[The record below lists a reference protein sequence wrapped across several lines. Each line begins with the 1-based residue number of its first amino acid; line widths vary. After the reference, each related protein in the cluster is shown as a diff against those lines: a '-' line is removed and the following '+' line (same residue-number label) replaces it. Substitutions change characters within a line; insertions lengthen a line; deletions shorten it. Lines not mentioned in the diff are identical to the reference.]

1 MKLIGVKKK
10 NIFVFYI
17 IGLILGLFI
26 TFAGVMAVIKEDEN
40 PLLVILGAVVT
51 IICIIYLIDII
62 KSPKEVIFIDLLN
75 GFILLNNK
83 KSKIYLKNIKNIRYK
98 QARNKYKSLKWGNIY
113 IEAND
118 QIYKCKYV
126 DNCEQVSYYI
136 HEESVKAKNEFQ

>member
-10 NIFVFYI
+10 NIFIFYI

-40 PLLVILGAVVT
+40 PLLIILGAVVT

-83 KSKIYLKNIKNIRYK
+83 KSKVYLKNIKNIRYK
-98 QARNKYKSLKWGNIY
+98 QARNKYKSLKWGNIFIY
-113 IEAND
+113 AND

-136 HEESVKAKNEFQ
+136 HEESVKAKNEF

>member
-26 TFAGVMAVIKEDEN
+26 TFAGVMAVIKEDKN

-51 IICIIYLIDII
+51 IICIIYLIDVI
-62 KSPKEVIFIDLLN
+62 KSPNNVIEIDLVDKY
-75 GFILLNNK
+75 ILLNNR

-126 DNCEQVSYYI
+126 DECESICYLL
-136 HEESVKAKNEFQ
+136 HEEIVKAKNEFQ

>member
-1 MKLIGVKKK
+1 MKLIGIKKK

-26 TFAGVMAVIKEDEN
+26 IFAGVMAVIKEDEN

-98 QARNKYKSLKWGNIY
+98 QARNKYKSLKWGNIFIY
-113 IEAND
+113 AND

-136 HEESVKAKNEFQ
+136 HEESVKAKNEF

>member
-83 KSKIYLKNIKNIRYK
+83 KSKVYLRNIKNIRYK
-98 QARNKYKSLKWGNIY
+98 QARNKYKSLKWGNIFIY
-113 IEAND
+113 AND

-136 HEESVKAKNEFQ
+136 HEESVKAKNEF

>member
-62 KSPKEVIFIDLLN
+62 KSPKDVIFIDLLN

-83 KSKIYLKNIKNIRYK
+83 KSKIKVS
-98 QARNKYKSLKWGNIY
+98 KSKG
-113 IEAND
+113 E
-118 QIYKCKYV
+118 
-126 DNCEQVSYYI
+126 
-136 HEESVKAKNEFQ
+136 

>member
-98 QARNKYKSLKWGNIY
+98 QARNKYKSLKWGNIF

-136 HEESVKAKNEFQ
+136 HEESVKAKNEF

>member
-40 PLLVILGAVVT
+40 PLLVIIGAVVT

-98 QARNKYKSLKWGNIY
+98 QARNKYRSLKWGNII

-136 HEESVKAKNEFQ
+136 HEESVKAKNEF

>member
-83 KSKIYLKNIKNIRYK
+83 KSKVYLKNIKNIRYK
-98 QARNKYKSLKWGNIY
+98 QARNKYKSLKWGNIFIY
-113 IEAND
+113 AND

-136 HEESVKAKNEFQ
+136 HEESVKAKNEF

>member
-26 TFAGVMAVIKEDEN
+26 TFAGVMAVIKEGEN

-136 HEESVKAKNEFQ
+136 HEESVKAKNEF

>member
-98 QARNKYKSLKWGNIY
+98 QARNKYKSLKWGNIFIY
-113 IEAND
+113 AND

-136 HEESVKAKNEFQ
+136 HEESVKAKNEF

>member
-1 MKLIGVKKK
+1 MKLIGAKKK

-26 TFAGVMAVIKEDEN
+26 TFAGVMAVIKEDNN
-40 PLLVILGAVVT
+40 PLLVILGAVIT
-51 IICIIYLIDII
+51 IICIIYLIDVI
-62 KSPKEVIFIDLLN
+62 KSPNNVIEINLVDKY
-75 GFILLNNK
+75 ILLNNR

>member
-126 DNCEQVSYYI
+126 DECESICYFL
-136 HEESVKAKNEFQ
+136 HEEIVKVKNEFQ

>member
-136 HEESVKAKNEFQ
+136 HEESVKAKNEF